1 MKTLPFL
8 LLLTSFAAFGQSLNV
23 ASYNIRCENRTD
35 DANGNGWKVRRPE
48 VVKLIRT
55 HDFDVFGAQEVV
67 ENQLKDL
74 LMGLPD
80 YAYVGVA
87 RDDGK
92 DKGEFSPILFKKNKF
107 ELLKSGT
114 FWLSPNDSMPNV
126 GWDAALPRVCTWAK
140 FQPKKGASFW
150 FFNLHM
156 DHMGKVARLES
167 AKQVLQKIKLLCGND
182 PVILAGDFNM
192 DQTSE
197 GYSVLSH
204 SDLLKDAYEDAIV
217 KASNHVTFN
226 DYELHPEG
234 DSRIDHLFVSN
245 HFEVKRFDI
254 LTDTYQAD
262 TTRLPSDHYPVRAI
276 LLTKQVLMKQD

>member
-1 MKTLPFL
+1 MKTLLFL
-8 LLLTSFAAFGQSLNV
+8 LLLTSFAAFGQKWNV

-35 DANGNGWKVRRPE
+35 DANGNGWKVRCPE

-55 HDFDVFGAQEVV
+55 YDFEVFGAQEVV

-74 LMGLPD
+74 LIGLPD

-92 DKGEFSPILFKKNKF
+92 DKGEYSPILFKKDKF
-107 ELLKSGT
+107 ELLKFGT

-126 GWDAALPRVCTWAK
+126 GWDAALPRICTWAK
-140 FQPKKGASFW
+140 FQPKIGASFW

-167 AKQVLQKIKLLCGND
+167 AKLVLQKIKILCGND
-182 PVILAGDFNM
+182 PVILTGDFNM
-192 DQTSE
+192 DQMSE
-197 GYSVLSH
+197 GYSVLDQ
-204 SDLLKDAYEDAIV
+204 SDLLKDAYKDAVV
-217 KASNHVTFN
+217 KASNRVTFN
-226 DYELHPEG
+226 DYQLHPKG

-262 TTRLPSDHYPVRAI
+262 TVRLPSDHYPVRVI
-276 LLTKQVLMKQD
+276 LLMK